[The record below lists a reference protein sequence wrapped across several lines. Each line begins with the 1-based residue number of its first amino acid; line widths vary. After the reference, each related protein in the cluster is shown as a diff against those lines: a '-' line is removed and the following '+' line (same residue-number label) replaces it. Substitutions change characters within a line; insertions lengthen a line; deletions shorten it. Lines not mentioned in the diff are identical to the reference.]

1 MYIRN
6 SYIVVSLFILIATSV
21 YYFYENKDVL
31 IKYLIKTF

>member
-6 SYIVVSLFILIATSV
+6 SYIAVSLFIWIATSV
-21 YYFYENKDVL
+21 YYPYENKDVL